1 MSVGNAGPDV
11 SARFVFAVS
20 LKPRSACADWE
31 QAQANLRRTIRSA
44 LQGAAGNTIVVVAC
58 HDVPELDQQ
67 NGGAVRIC
75 PVSFPEPVDVSEG
88 GRDKAR
94 KRRHIGAWLRGA
106 LLDDELHVMF
116 LDADD
121 LVHKDLVPYVLDHG
135 HDSYLVDRGYVV
147 DVASGLVRHRRTG
160 FHLTCGSSFICR
172 FARDELP
179 SSWEDDASF
188 YGQFGASPE
197 QRGHQ
202 EYGQVAAGHGRA
214 PVTVPFQAVAYL
226 VNHGESMWAAK
237 GRGKRRVAGPREL
250 ISSRAACRIVAEDF
264 AAPDLARKLAG
275 RGGVA
280 RAFVGASRRR
290 LIERL
295 SALASRDESGRRP

>member
-20 LKPRSACADWE
+20 LKPRSACTDWE

-44 LQGAAGNTIVVVAC
+44 LHGAAGNAIVVVAC
-58 HDVPELDQQ
+58 HDVPELAEQD
-67 NGGAVRIC
+67 GGAVRIC
-75 PVSFPEPVDVSEG
+75 PVPFPEPVDVSEG

-94 KRRHIGAWLRGA
+94 KRRHIGAWLREA
-106 LLDDELHVMF
+106 MVDDELHVMF

-121 LVHKDLVPYVLDHG
+121 LVHKDLVPHVLDHG
-135 HDSYLVDRGYVV
+135 HGSYLVDRGYIV
-147 DVASGLVRHRRTG
+147 DVASGLVRHRLEG
-160 FHLTCGSSFICR
+160 FHLTCGSSFVCR
-172 FARDELP
+172 FSRDELP

-188 YGQFGASPE
+188 YGQFGASPQ

-202 EYGQVAAGHGRA
+202 EYGQVAADHGRA

-237 GRGKRRVAGPREL
+237 GRGRRSVAGPREL
-250 ISSRAACRIVAEDF
+250 VSSPAARRIVAEDF
-264 AAPDLARKLAG
+264 AAPDLARELAG
-275 RGGVA
+275 RGGVTS
-280 RAFVGASRRR
+280 AFIGASRRR
-290 LIERL
+290 LTERL
-295 SALASRDESGRRP
+295 FALTSRPESGRRP